1 MVPNRHFRQGDFL
14 TCAVQLIN
22 VLACGLAPTWLYI
35 RLDYGIIDLDSCWR
49 KLISPEPIMPKR
61 EPPPEAGAPLWMCT
75 YGDLMSLLLCFFVM
89 LFALSNIIDAKWEA
103 LIKTMEGKMGYTGL
117 AKKESRG
124 TKPAAAAF
132 SISERS
138 RRTAALGGAQPI
150 LGRGDQDSQQQITL
164 SGDIVKGGL
173 IRFGLGSDDLNAQ
186 AKENL
191 ERLLPTLLDASPKIL
206 VKGYAAP
213 TEIESGFYSRDYFLA
228 HARAIKVMDYLIE
241 LGLKKEYFQV
251 SVSDSATI
259 PNRLILPAQERADPK
274 LAGASAAIY
283 LLSDTPRP
291 LPNENGEQ

>member
-1 MVPNRHFRQGDFL
+1 MVKPNFFPL
-14 TCAVQLIN
+14 YLIM
-22 VLACGLAPTWLYI
+22 A
-35 RLDYGIIDLDSCWR
+35 
-49 KLISPEPIMPKR
+49 KR

-103 LIKTMEGKMGYTGL
+103 LVETMEGKMGYTGK

-124 TKPAAAAF
+124 TKPATAAF
-132 SISERS
+132 SASERS
-138 RRTAALGGAQPI
+138 RRTSALSGAQPI

-186 AKENL
+186 AKADL
-191 ERLLPTLLDASPKIL
+191 EKLLPTLLNASQKIL
-206 VKGYAAP
+206 VKGYVAP

-228 HARAIKVMDYLIE
+228 HARAVKVMDYLIE

-251 SVSDSATI
+251 SVSDSGTI

-274 LAGASAAIY
+274 LAGASAAVY
-283 LLSDTPRP
+283 LLSDTERP
-291 LPNENGEQ
+291 PLDENGEP